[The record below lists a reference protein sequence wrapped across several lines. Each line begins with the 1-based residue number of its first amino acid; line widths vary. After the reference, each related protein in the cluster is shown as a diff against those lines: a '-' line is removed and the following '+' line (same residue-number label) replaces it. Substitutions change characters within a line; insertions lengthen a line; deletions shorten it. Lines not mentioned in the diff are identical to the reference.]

1 MKISIN
7 SFIQEQDKSEQV
19 STEIEKF
26 QTNPRFEFVTKLSE
40 EYYPQQCVDIFN
52 KYSDRRDF
60 IQVGIG
66 GSALGPEMLVS
77 ALKKDM
83 KRRFYFF
90 NNIDP
95 DDTNQLLESI
105 DLKNSLIYV
114 VSKSGGTAETLASFA
129 ILANELVKSGIK
141 EEEFKNYFV
150 FASDPETSQLRELGD
165 ELGITTLDIPTNIGG
180 RFSVLTPVGLLPALF
195 AGIDIHALCKSGLE
209 YGHSL
214 KESQEF
220 KEVTNTF
227 LNHQEQGYDQ
237 TVIMPYSS
245 KMKNFAYWF
254 VQLWAESLGK
264 KKEDGSRIGLTPI
277 PSYGATDQH
286 SQMQLFMEGPL
297 NKVML
302 LIHVKEF
309 ENDFRL
315 SNSFNHPKL
324 QKLGKYTLKN
334 LMDSE
339 FYGTQKALEE
349 QKVPHITFEI
359 EKLNEQGLA
368 KLIVFFEYLTAI
380 TGYCLNIDPFN
391 QPGVEAGKIYSFEW
405 LDNL

>member
-1 MKISIN
+1 MKVSIN
-7 SFIQEQDKSEQV
+7 SFIQHKDKSEQILE
-19 STEIEKF
+19 EIENF
-26 QTNPRFEFVTKLSE
+26 QSNPRFEFVSKLNE
-40 EYYPQQCVDIFN
+40 EYYQQQCVDIFSKFN
-52 KYSDRRDF
+52 SRRDF
-60 IQVGIG
+60 VQVGIG

-77 ALKKDM
+77 ALRKDM
-83 KRRFYFF
+83 KRRFHFF

-95 DDTNQLLESI
+95 DDTKELLDSI

-129 ILANELVKSGIK
+129 ILANELVQSGVA
-141 EEEFKNYFV
+141 EEDLKNYFV
-150 FASDPETSQLRELGD
+150 FASDPDNSQLRDLGD
-165 ELGITTLDIPTNIGG
+165 ELGITTLAIPSNIGG

-195 AGIDIHALCKSGLE
+195 AGIDIQALCKSGFE
-209 YGHSL
+209 YGQSL
-214 KESQEF
+214 KESSEL
-220 KEVTNTF
+220 KEVTSTF
-227 LNHQEQGYDQ
+227 LNHLEQGYDQ

-245 KMKNFAYWF
+245 KMRDFAFWF

-264 KKEDGSRIGLTPI
+264 KKEDGTRIGITPI

-297 NKVML
+297 NKVMIL
-302 LIHVKEF
+302 VHVKEF
-309 ENDFRL
+309 ANNFELR
-315 SNSFNHPKL
+315 NSFNHPKL

-334 LMDSE
+334 LIDSE
-339 FYGTQKALEE
+339 FYGTQKALSE
-349 QKVPHITFEI
+349 QRVPHITFEI
-359 EKLNEQGLA
+359 EKLNEVNLA

>member
-1 MKISIN
+1 
-7 SFIQEQDKSEQV
+7 
-19 STEIEKF
+19 
-26 QTNPRFEFVTKLSE
+26 
-40 EYYPQQCVDIFN
+40 
-52 KYSDRRDF
+52 
-60 IQVGIG
+60 
-66 GSALGPEMLVS
+66 
-77 ALKKDM
+77 
-83 KRRFYFF
+83 
-90 NNIDP
+90 
-95 DDTNQLLESI
+95 
-105 DLKNSLIYV
+105 
-114 VSKSGGTAETLASFA
+114 
-129 ILANELVKSGIK
+129 
-141 EEEFKNYFV
+141 
-150 FASDPETSQLRELGD
+150 
-165 ELGITTLDIPTNIGG
+165 
-180 RFSVLTPVGLLPALF
+180 
-195 AGIDIHALCKSGLE
+195 
-209 YGHSL
+209 
-214 KESQEF
+214 
-220 KEVTNTF
+220 
-227 LNHQEQGYDQ
+227 
-237 TVIMPYSS
+237 
-245 KMKNFAYWF
+245 
-254 VQLWAESLGK
+254 
-264 KKEDGSRIGLTPI
+264 
-277 PSYGATDQH
+277 
-286 SQMQLFMEGPL
+286 MEGPL